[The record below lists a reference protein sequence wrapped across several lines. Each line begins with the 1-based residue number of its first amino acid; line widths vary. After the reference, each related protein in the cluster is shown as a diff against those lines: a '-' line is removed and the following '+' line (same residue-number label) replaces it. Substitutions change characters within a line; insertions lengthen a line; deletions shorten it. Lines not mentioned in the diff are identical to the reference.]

1 MTDAD
6 KAQPSSPEKPENTE
20 PKLTKQSTEKPPK
33 SNVSTKPANQV
44 DTKPQSLGLVW
55 FVVLLNLVLIGTIGG
70 AGAWYYWNKLR
81 HTDSQVAAAVTSV
94 EQQTQAVQTLQR
106 NQDIQLKA
114 QQEQSATLDASL
126 GQTADQLALAN
137 QRLETQQQ
145 VINNLQLQLAEIGG
159 RRPSD
164 WLLAEADYLVRIAGR
179 KLWLEADERSA
190 LMMLKEA
197 DKRLADLA
205 DPSLLPIRQ
214 LLAEDIQAL
223 QQINPTSL
231 TSVALSL
238 SGMLPL
244 IEALPV
250 DALRLPDPEPG
261 QEVQALTNSI
271 SDWRENL
278 SRSWDA
284 LVEDF
289 ITIKRRETAVEPY
302 MSEQAQ
308 WLLKEQLQL
317 ALMQA
322 KSAAIAAQPT
332 LYQQSLQR
340 ALHILVEDFDLE
352 ETAVQQFMA
361 ALQNLQQTEVEK
373 PYPQQ
378 FRVQKPLEDRL
389 DERLN
394 ALFSRGEKS
403 L

>member
-6 KAQPSSPEKPENTE
+6 KAQPSSAKKPENTE

-44 DTKPQSLGLVW
+44 GVKPQSLGLVW

-70 AGAWYYWNKLR
+70 AGAWYYWHKLR
-81 HTDSQVAAAVTSV
+81 HTDSQVAAAVISV
-94 EQQTQAVQTLQR
+94 EQQTRAVQILQR
-106 NQDIQLKA
+106 NQDFQLKA
-114 QQEQSATLDASL
+114 QQEQSAALDASL
-126 GQTADQLALAN
+126 GQTADQLELAN

-261 QEVQALTNSI
+261 QEVQALTNSV

-352 ETAVQQFMA
+352 ETVVQQFMA

-394 ALFSRGEKS
+394 TLFSRGEQS